1 MHDRQ
6 PTPGQEG
13 RMLIIPENGSAPFYA
28 KVEMADNPLHEGTP
42 LSKET
47 LLQDAT
53 AALFGLTNT
62 AVPDDVLAWLGKYN
76 QHWWQ
81 RRTNIENG
89 GYVAKEQTYSY
100 FATFLVTYKQAATI
114 MAAEAYTCDF
124 TTGEITLV
132 NPVTISTTT
141 GSLTTAQ
148 INSLKGKYCTGLYS
162 VPDKIVYLA
171 SDMEIQTGTNY
182 VRLNDGYN
190 TEVVS
195 VFASD
200 KLIGEW
206 VYLRSSERTAYP
218 DSGIVDGYEFRYLG
232 IPFQNAVTAPKVAY
246 GSYIGTGTNSASTP
260 VTLTFDFSP
269 KFVLIAPDSYMKY
282 GDSSVHSEK
291 YYVQIWMPGI
301 TKTLFYEYNGNSTR
315 YMSVSGN
322 TFSFYEIISG
332 NGGNI
337 GTLNAS
343 GKAYYYIA
351 FGF

>member
-1 MHDRQ
+1 MQDRISEN
-6 PTPGQEG
+6 PG
-13 RMLIIPENGSAPFYA
+13 RVLITPENGGSAYYA
-28 KVEMADNPLHEGTP
+28 TMARADNPTQKGTP
-42 LSKET
+42 LNKSS
-47 LLQDAT
+47 LLRDIT
-53 AALFGLTNT
+53 AALVGLDAE
-62 AVPDDVLAWLGKYN
+62 AVPDDVFAFFGKYN

-100 FATFLVTYKQAATI
+100 GATFFVTDKQAATI

-195 VFASD
+195 VFTSD

-218 DSGIVDGYEFRYLG
+218 DSGIVDGYEFQYLG
-232 IPFQNAVTAPKVAY
+232 IPLDNAVTAPKIAT
-246 GSYIGTGTNSASTP
+246 GSYTGTGTYGASNPNSL
-260 VTLTFDFSP
+260 TLDFAP
-269 KFVLIAPDSYMKY
+269 KILIIGNAANNTTS
-282 GDSSVHSEK
+282 
-291 YYVQIWMPGI
+291 IC
-301 TKTLFYEYNGNSTR
+301 LFLPQYSGEQAGWYNGGSMNFT
-315 YMSVSGN
+315 VSGN
-322 TFSFYEIISG
+322 TVSWYETAYNNAFNQLNNSG
-332 NGGNI
+332 TVYPYLAI
-337 GTLNAS
+337 G
-343 GKAYYYIA
+343 
-351 FGF
+351 